1 MEMGTKSKIVLASGV
16 FDLIHF
22 GHIKFLEEAKK
33 AGGSDAK
40 LIVIVARDSTVEK
53 LKGKPAVLPEDERR
67 IIVETLKP
75 VDAAFLG
82 SEPLDVKD
90 VIRQCKPDVIAFGHD
105 QSNIQQKVEKYI
117 ESHKLPI
124 KTVKIDKF
132 GKEDINSSSK
142 IKSRVVRQLKK

>member
-1 MEMGTKSKIVLASGV
+1 MGTKSKIVLASGV

-33 AGGSDAK
+33 AGGSNAK

-53 LKGKPAVLPEDERR
+53 LKGKPPVLPEDERR

-105 QSNIQQKVEKYI
+105 QSKIQPKVEKYI
-117 ESHKLPI
+117 KDHNLPI

-142 IKSRVVRQLKK
+142 IKSRVIRQLKK